1 MGMFSSNE
9 HEGSLNALGWPAEVR
24 SRLQEL
30 GFRVEVLGAEVRDPG
45 DLRRYRVDALVKLTT
60 GSGAARTYGVEI
72 KPRMTAELATA
83 VHFPPTPPPLLFT
96 THLSEPIAERLRT
109 RGIDYVDTAGNA
121 HLAWDDVLID
131 VRGRRR
137 PAMRAGRASS
147 RGAGAFGR
155 AGLQV
160 LFILLSW
167 PETAAYPYRLLAT
180 MSGVSLGTVKT
191 VIDEL
196 TGAGYLYERGNE
208 RRLARGGELLDRW
221 SEAYSISLDAAL
233 ALGDFVAA
241 DLSWW
246 RDAEA
251 DLLSLG
257 VQVGGEAGASLIDP
271 HLRPASLTLYATQL
285 PVPLI
290 GRHRLARAEN
300 DGNVHVRSRFWKEPF
315 PEREPWIV
323 PSPLIYADLLAS
335 GDPRQREHGDR
346 IRSGDDRLKR
356 IDRT

>member
-1 MGMFSSNE
+1 MDWSV
-9 HEGSLNALGWPAEVR
+9 EVR
-24 SRLQEL
+24 SRLEEL
-30 GFRVEVLGAEVRDPG
+30 GFGVEVLGNEARDPG
-45 DLRRYRVDALVKLTT
+45 ESRKHQVDAFVRLTT
-60 GSGAARTYGVEI
+60 RSGAARTYSLEI
-72 KPRMTAELATA
+72 KRRMTAELATA
-83 VHFPPTPPPLLFT
+83 VHLPSTPPPLLFT
-96 THLSEPIAERLRT
+96 THLGEPVAERLRA

-131 VRGRRR
+131 VRGRRK
-137 PAMRAGRASS
+137 PAVPVGRASP
-147 RGAGAFGR
+147 RGSGAFGR
-155 AGLQV
+155 AGLQL
-160 LFILLSW
+160 LFVLLSW
-167 PETAAYPYRLLAT
+167 PEAADYPYRRLAE

-196 TGAGYLYERGNE
+196 TGAGYLYQRGDE
-208 RRLARGGELLDRW
+208 RRLARGAELLDRW
-221 SEAYSISLDAAL
+221 SEAYSITLDTAL
-233 ALGDFVAA
+233 ALGEFTAA

-246 RDAEA
+246 RGAEA

-271 HLRPASLTLYATQL
+271 HLRPASLTLYADRL
-285 PVPLI
+285 PVRLI
-290 GRHRLARAEN
+290 GRHRLAKAEN
-300 DGNVHVRSRFWKEPF
+300 DGNVHVRTRFWQAPG
-315 PEREPWIV
+315 PETWVV

>member
-1 MGMFSSNE
+1 M
-9 HEGSLNALGWPAEVR
+9 LA
-24 SRLQEL
+24 
-30 GFRVEVLGAEVRDPG
+30 
-45 DLRRYRVDALVKLTT
+45 DALMRLTT
-60 GSGAARTYGVEI
+60 RSGAARTYRVETRR
-72 KPRMTAELATA
+72 RMSAELATA
-83 VHFPPTPPPLLFT
+83 VHFPSSPSPLLFT
-96 THLSEPIAERLRT
+96 TYLSEPVAERLRA
-109 RGIDYVDTAGNA
+109 RGIDYVDTAGNT

-131 VRGRRR
+131 VRGRRK
-137 PAMRAGRASS
+137 PAVPTGHASP

-160 LFILLSW
+160 LFVLLSW
-167 PETAAYPYRLLAT
+167 PEAADFPYRRLAE

-191 VIDEL
+191 VVDEL
-196 TGAGYLYERGNE
+196 TRAGYLYERGSE
-208 RRLARGGELLDRW
+208 RRLARGAELLDRW
-221 SEAYSISLDAAL
+221 SEAYSITLDASL
-233 ALGDFVAA
+233 ALGEFAAA

-251 DLLSLG
+251 DLLSSG

-271 HLRPASLTLYATQL
+271 HLRPASLTLYATGL
-285 PVPLI
+285 PAQVI
-290 GRHRLARAEN
+290 GRHRLARAESG
-300 DGNVHVRSRFWKEPF
+300 GNVHIRSRFWRAPG
-315 PEREPWIV
+315 PESWIV